1 MNVIIVNGIYVSINK
16 VMHLKLKFTA
26 TVNSFYFTNSVMV
39 GIPPMFLSVSFLQ
52 LTSTPTF
59 YLILKFLRMS
69 TFEMVL
75 STENHPLKLCVSM
88 GKPSS
93 DGPCENNLSHVCISD
108 TELVYYKAR
117 LIYCKLIFA
126 CHVLVSAKFAFSMP
140 CKKCQ
145 CVPVPQTPIS
155 QTVEVINATSR

>member
-1 MNVIIVNGIYVSINK
+1 MGY
-16 VMHLKLKFTA
+16 MWALTRYLKLKFTA

-39 GIPPMFLSVSFLQ
+39 GIPPMFLPVSFLQ

-69 TFEMVL
+69 TFEMML
-75 STENHPLKLCVSM
+75 CTENHPLKLCVSM

-93 DGPCENNLSHVCISD
+93 DGPCEHNLSHVCISD
-108 TELVYYKAR
+108 TELAYYRAW

-126 CHVLVSAKFAFSMP
+126 NHVLVSANFAFSMP
-140 CKKCQ
+140 CQKCQ
-145 CVPVPQTPIS
+145 CVSVLQTPIS
-155 QTVEVINATSR
+155 QTVEVINPTSRWSLML